1 MKHTIKTPLGSLS
14 LEAIGQKGDPQVLVT
29 VQKAGFPIPFP
40 FPVSVEHAQ
49 LLHTSLGM
57 VLQELEPKAK
67 SECMKTGGW
76 CQCTGVCKANKAIPA

>member
-40 FPVSVEHAQ
+40 FPVSPEHAQ

-57 VLQELEPKAK
+57 VLQELAPKVA
-67 SECMKTGGW
+67 
-76 CQCTGVCKANKAIPA
+76 A